1 MRVIGV
7 AAKGREVFDRPLEH
21 GTDPRVLAYEAGWV
35 VLRPVEA
42 DLNEDGELRLVL
54 RVRHRRKGDGHP
66 RTRRPGR
73 DRGLK
78 TSTDDPP
85 VVRQRLAA
93 YAVIESERGV
103 LATEY
108 SDLTAVSGRWGMPGG
123 GIDEGEEP
131 VAAVV
136 REVHEE
142 TGQAVEVGPLVLV
155 QSSHWVGRSP
165 HGGVEDFHAVR
176 LVYRGTCPDPT
187 DPVVHDQGGTTAAAR
202 WVPRDSWQDLTWT
215 ANWRQA
221 LRRLLR

>member
-7 AAKGREVFDRPLEH
+7 AAKGRQVFDEQLGH
-21 GTDPRVLAYEAGWV
+21 GVDPRVLAYESGWV
-35 VLRPVEA
+35 VLRPIEA
-42 DLNEDGELRLVL
+42 DLDDDHELRLVL
-54 RVRHRRKGDGHP
+54 KVRHRRKGDGHP

-78 TSTDDPP
+78 ASPDEPP
-85 VVRQRLAA
+85 VVRQRFAA
-93 YAVIESERGV
+93 YAVVESDRGL

-123 GIDEGEEP
+123 GIDEGEAP
-131 VAAVV
+131 VQAVV

-142 TGQAVEVGPLVLV
+142 TGQGVEVGELVLV

-165 HGGVEDFHAVR
+165 HGGVEDFHAIR
-176 LVYRGTCPDPT
+176 LIYRGTCPAPT

-202 WVPRDSWQDLTWT
+202 WVARDAWQDLTWT

>member
-1 MRVIGV
+1 MRVVGV
-7 AAKGREVFDRPLEH
+7 AAKGRQVFDAALEH
-21 GTDPRVLAYEAGWV
+21 GVDPRVLAHEAGWV

-42 DLNEDGELRLVL
+42 KLDPAGELRLVL
-54 RVRHRRKGDGHP
+54 KVRHRHKGDGNP

-73 DRGLK
+73 DRGLR
-78 TSTDDPP
+78 TGGEAP

-93 YAVIESERGV
+93 YAVVESDRGL

-123 GIDEGEEP
+123 GIDAGEEP
-131 VAAVV
+131 VDAVV

-142 TGQAVEVGPLVLV
+142 TGQAVDVGDLVLV

-176 LVYRGTCPDPT
+176 LVYRAACPEPT
-187 DPVVHDQGGTTAAAR
+187 DPVVHDQGGTTADAR
-202 WVPRDSWQDLTWT
+202 WVLRETWQDLTWT

>member
-7 AAKGREVFDRPLEH
+7 AAKGREVFDKPLEH

-42 DLNEDGELRLVL
+42 DLGEDGDLRLVL

-78 TSTDDPP
+78 TGGEAP
-85 VVRQRLAA
+85 VVRQRFAA
-93 YAVIESERGV
+93 YAVVESERGV

-176 LVYRGTCPDPT
+176 LVYRATCAAPT

-202 WVPRDSWQDLTWT
+202 WVARDSWQDLTWT

>member
-1 MRVIGV
+1 MRVIGM
-7 AAKGREVFDRPLEH
+7 AAKGRQAFDLPLGH
-21 GTDPRVLAYEAGWV
+21 GTDPRLLAYEAGWV
-35 VLRPVEA
+35 VLRPDEA
-42 DLNEDGELRLVL
+42 TLDDDGEIRLVL

-66 RTRRPGR
+66 RTRKPGR

-78 TSTDDPP
+78 QSTETP

-93 YAVIESERGV
+93 YAVVESERGL

-123 GIDEGEEP
+123 GIDAGEEP

-142 TGQAVEVGPLVLV
+142 TGQAVEVGDLVLV

-176 LVYRGTCPDPT
+176 LVYRARCPDPT
-187 DPVVHDQGGTTAAAR
+187 DPVVHDQGGTTADAR
-202 WVPRDSWQDLTWT
+202 WVESARWQDLTWT

>member
-1 MRVIGV
+1 MRVTGV
-7 AAKGREVFDRPLEH
+7 AAKGRQVFDLPLGH
-21 GTDPRVLAYEAGWV
+21 GTDPRLLAYEAGWV

-42 DLNEDGELRLVL
+42 GLDDDGEIRLVL

-66 RTRRPGR
+66 RTRKPGR

-78 TSTDDPP
+78 QSTEAP
-85 VVRQRLAA
+85 VVRQRFAA
-93 YAVIESERGV
+93 YAVVESARGL

-142 TGQAVEVGPLVLV
+142 TGQAVDVGDLVLV

-176 LVYRGTCPDPT
+176 LVYRASCPDPT
-187 DPVVHDQGGTTAAAR
+187 DPVVHDQGGTTADAR
-202 WVPRDSWQDLTWT
+202 WVESARWQDLTWT

>member
-7 AAKGREVFDRPLEH
+7 AAKGRQVFDRRLEH
-21 GTDPRVLAYEAGWV
+21 GVDPRVLAHEAGWV
-35 VLRPVEA
+35 VLRPVES
-42 DLNEDGELRLVL
+42 DLDEDGEIRLVL

-66 RTRRPGR
+66 RTRKPGR

-78 TSTDDPP
+78 ATDEPP
-85 VVRQRLAA
+85 VVRQRFAA
-93 YAVIESERGV
+93 YAVVESTRGL

-142 TGQAVEVGPLVLV
+142 TGQAVDVGDLVLV

-187 DPVVHDQGGTTAAAR
+187 DPVVHDQGGTTADAR
-202 WVPRDSWQDLTWT
+202 WIESDRWQDLTWT

-221 LRRLLR
+221 LRRLLRS

>member
-1 MRVIGV
+1 MRVVGI
-7 AAKGREVFDRPLEH
+7 AAKGRQVFDRRLGH
-21 GTDPRVLAYEAGWV
+21 GVDPRMVAHEAGWV

-42 DLNEDGELRLVL
+42 TLDPEGELRLVL
-54 RVRHRRKGDGHP
+54 RVRHRRPADGRP
-66 RTRRPGR
+66 RTRKPGR

-78 TSTDDPP
+78 AGDEQP
-85 VVRQRLAA
+85 VVRQRFAA
-93 YAVIESERGV
+93 YAVVESGRGL

-123 GIDEGEEP
+123 GLDDGEEP
-131 VAAVV
+131 TDAVI

-142 TGQAVEVGPLVLV
+142 TGQAVEVGDLVLV

-165 HGGVEDFHAVR
+165 RGGVEDFHAVR
-176 LVYRGTCPDPT
+176 LVYRATCPEPT
-187 DPVVHDQGGTTAAAR
+187 DPVVHDRGGTTESAR
-202 WVPRDSWQDLTWT
+202 WVPLASWQDLTWT

>member
-7 AAKGREVFDRPLEH
+7 AAKGRQVFDRPLEH
-21 GTDPRVLAYEAGWV
+21 GVDPRVLAYEAGWV

-42 DLNEDGELRLVL
+42 DLDEHDELRLVL
-54 RVRHRRKGDGHP
+54 KVRHRRKGDGHP

-78 TSTDDPP
+78 ASTDEPP
-85 VVRQRLAA
+85 VVRQRFAA
-93 YAVIESERGV
+93 YAVVESARGL

-108 SDLTAVSGRWGMPGG
+108 SALTAVSGRWGMPGG
-123 GIDEGEEP
+123 GIDAGEAP
-131 VAAVV
+131 VQAVV

-142 TGQAVEVGPLVLV
+142 TGQAVEVGDLVLV

-176 LVYRGTCPDPT
+176 LVYRASCPDPI

-202 WVPRDSWQDLTWT
+202 WVARDAWQDLTWT

>member
-1 MRVIGV
+1 MQVIGV
-7 AAKGREVFDRPLEH
+7 AAKGRQVFEERLGH
-21 GTDPRVLAYEAGWV
+21 GVDPRVLAYEAGWV
-35 VLRPVEA
+35 VLRPVES
-42 DLNEDGELRLVL
+42 DLDEHGELRLVL

-66 RTRRPGR
+66 RTRKPGR

-78 TSTDDPP
+78 QSTETP
-85 VVRQRLAA
+85 VVRQRFAA
-93 YAVIESERGV
+93 YAVVESSRGL

-136 REVHEE
+136 REVQEE
-142 TGQAVEVGPLVLV
+142 TGQTVDVGDLVLV

-165 HGGVEDFHAVR
+165 RSGVEDFHAVR
-176 LVYRGTCPDPT
+176 LIYRGTCSDPT
-187 DPVVHDQGGTTAAAR
+187 EPVVHDQGGTTAAAR
-202 WVPRDSWQDLTWT
+202 WIESDRWQDLTWT

>member
-7 AAKGREVFDRPLEH
+7 AAKGRQVFEGRLEH
-21 GTDPRVLAYEAGWV
+21 GVDPRVLAYEAGWV
-35 VLRPVEA
+35 VLRPVES
-42 DLNEDGELRLVL
+42 DLDEHGEIRLVL

-66 RTRRPGR
+66 RTRKPGR

-78 TSTDDPP
+78 QSTETP
-85 VVRQRLAA
+85 VVRQRFAA
-93 YAVIESERGV
+93 YAVVESSRGL

-142 TGQAVEVGPLVLV
+142 TGQAVDVGPLVLV

-176 LVYRGTCPDPT
+176 LVYRGTCPEPT
-187 DPVVHDQGGTTAAAR
+187 DPVVHDQGGTTAGAR

>member
-7 AAKGREVFDRPLEH
+7 AAKGRQVFDEQLGH
-21 GTDPRVLAYEAGWV
+21 GVDPRVLAYETGWV
-35 VLRPVEA
+35 VLRPVDA
-42 DLNEDGELRLVL
+42 DLDDHAELRLVL
-54 RVRHRRKGDGHP
+54 KVRHRRKGDGHP

-78 TSTDDPP
+78 TSPDEPL
-85 VVRQRLAA
+85 VVRQRFAA
-93 YAVIESERGV
+93 YAVVESERGL

-123 GIDEGEEP
+123 GIDEGEAP
-131 VAAVV
+131 VQAVV

-142 TGQAVEVGPLVLV
+142 TGQGVDVGELVLV

-165 HGGVEDFHAVR
+165 HGGVEDFHAIR
-176 LVYRGTCPDPT
+176 LIYRGTCLDPT

-202 WVPRDSWQDLTWT
+202 WVAREAWQDLTWT

>member
-1 MRVIGV
+1 MRVIGE
-7 AAKGREVFDRPLEH
+7 AAKGRRVFDQPLQH
-21 GTDPRVLAYEAGWV
+21 GVDPRVLAYDTGWV
-35 VLRPVEA
+35 VLRPVAA
-42 DLNEDGELRLVL
+42 DLDEQGELRLVL
-54 RVRHRRKGDGHP
+54 KVRHRRKGDGHP

-78 TSTDDPP
+78 TATGEEP
-85 VVRQRLAA
+85 VVRQRFAA
-93 YAVIESERGV
+93 YAVVESDRGL

-123 GIDEGEEP
+123 GIDEGEAP
-131 VAAVV
+131 VQAVV

-142 TGQAVEVGPLVLV
+142 TGQPVDVGDLVLV

-176 LVYRGTCPDPT
+176 LIYRGTCPDPSE
-187 DPVVHDQGGTTAAAR
+187 PVVHDQGGTTAAAR
-202 WVPRDSWQDLTWT
+202 WVPRDAWQDLTWT

-221 LRRLLR
+221 LRRLMR

>member
-1 MRVIGV
+1 MRVVGV
-7 AAKGREVFDRPLEH
+7 AAKGRQVFDEALEH
-21 GTDPRVLAYEAGWV
+21 GVDPRVLAHEAGWV

-42 DLNEDGELRLVL
+42 KLDPAGELRLVL
-54 RVRHRRKGDGHP
+54 KVRHRHKGDGNP

-73 DRGLK
+73 DRGLR
-78 TSTDDPP
+78 TGGDAP

-93 YAVIESERGV
+93 YAVVESPRGL

-131 VAAVV
+131 VAAVL

-142 TGQAVEVGPLVLV
+142 TGQAVDVGDLVLV

-176 LVYRGTCPDPT
+176 LVYRASCPDPT

-202 WVPRDSWQDLTWT
+202 WVESKHWQDLTWT

-221 LRRLLR
+221 LRRLMRN

>member
-7 AAKGREVFDRPLEH
+7 AARGRQVFEGRLEH
-21 GTDPRVLAYEAGWV
+21 GVDPRVLAYEAGWV
-35 VLRPVEA
+35 VLRPVES
-42 DLNEDGELRLVL
+42 DLDEHGELRLVL

-66 RTRRPGR
+66 RTRKPGR

-78 TSTDDPP
+78 QSTETP
-85 VVRQRLAA
+85 VVRQRFAA
-93 YAVIESERGV
+93 YAVVESSRGL

-136 REVHEE
+136 REVQEE
-142 TGQAVEVGPLVLV
+142 TGQTVDVGDLVLV

-165 HGGVEDFHAVR
+165 RGGVEDFHAVR
-176 LVYRGTCPDPT
+176 LIYRGTCSDPT

-202 WVPRDSWQDLTWT
+202 WIESDRWQDLTWT

>member
-7 AAKGREVFDRPLEH
+7 AAKGRQVFDRRLEH
-21 GTDPRVLAYEAGWV
+21 GVDPRLLAYEAGWV

-42 DLNEDGELRLVL
+42 DLDQDAELRLVL
-54 RVRHRRKGDGHP
+54 KVRHRRKGDGQP

-78 TSTDDPP
+78 ASDETP
-85 VVRQRLAA
+85 VVRQRFAA
-93 YAVIESERGV
+93 YAVVESARGL

-123 GIDEGEEP
+123 GIDAGEGPAE
-131 VAAVV
+131 AVV

-142 TGQAVEVGPLVLV
+142 AGQTVEVGELVLV

-176 LVYRGTCPDPT
+176 LVYRATCPEPT
-187 DPVVHDQGGTTAAAR
+187 DPVVHDLGGTTAAAR
-202 WVPRDSWQDLTWT
+202 WVPLDTWQDLTWT
-215 ANWRQA
+215 VNWRQA
-221 LRRLLR
+221 LRRLLH

>member
-1 MRVIGV
+1 MRVVGV
-7 AAKGREVFDRPLEH
+7 AAKGREVFDAELDH
-21 GTDPRVLAYEAGWV
+21 GVDPRVLAYEAGWV

-42 DLNEDGELRLVL
+42 DRDDEGRLRLVL

-66 RTRRPGR
+66 RTRRPGQ

-78 TSTDDPP
+78 TSRDDPP
-85 VVRQRLAA
+85 VVRQRFAA
-93 YAVIESERGV
+93 YAVVESDRGV

-136 REVHEE
+136 REVYEE
-142 TGQAVEVGPLVLV
+142 TGQAVVVGPLVLV

-165 HGGVEDFHAVR
+165 HGGIEDFHAVR
-176 LVYRGTCPDPT
+176 LVYRATCPEPI

-202 WVPRDSWQDLTWT
+202 WVPREGWQDLAWT

>member
-7 AAKGREVFDRPLEH
+7 AAKGRQVFEGRLEH
-21 GTDPRVLAYEAGWV
+21 GVDPRVLAYEAGWV
-35 VLRPVEA
+35 VLRPVES
-42 DLNEDGELRLVL
+42 DLDEHGEIRLVL

-66 RTRRPGR
+66 RTRKPGR

-78 TSTDDPP
+78 QSTEAP
-85 VVRQRLAA
+85 VVRQRFAA
-93 YAVIESERGV
+93 YAVVESSRGL

-142 TGQAVEVGPLVLV
+142 TGQTVDVGDLVLV

-165 HGGVEDFHAVR
+165 RGGVEDFHAVR
-176 LVYRGTCPDPT
+176 LVYRGTCSAPT
-187 DPVVHDQGGTTAAAR
+187 DPVVHDQGGTTADAR
-202 WVPRDSWQDLTWT
+202 WIESDRWQDLTWT

>member
-7 AAKGREVFDRPLEH
+7 AAKGRQVFEGRLEH
-21 GTDPRVLAYEAGWV
+21 GVDPRVLAYEAGWV
-35 VLRPVEA
+35 VLRPVES
-42 DLNEDGELRLVL
+42 DLDEHGEIRLVL

-66 RTRRPGR
+66 RTRKPGR

-78 TSTDDPP
+78 QSTEAP
-85 VVRQRLAA
+85 VVRQRFAA
-93 YAVIESERGV
+93 YAVVESSRGL

-142 TGQAVEVGPLVLV
+142 TGQTVDVGDLVLV

-165 HGGVEDFHAVR
+165 RGGVEDFHAVR
-176 LVYRGTCPDPT
+176 LVYRGTCSAPT

-202 WVPRDSWQDLTWT
+202 WIESDRWQDLTWT

-221 LRRLLR
+221 LRRLMR

>member
-7 AAKGREVFDRPLEH
+7 AAKGREVFDRPLGH

-42 DLNEDGELRLVL
+42 DLDEDGTLRLVL

-78 TSTDDPP
+78 VSSAEPP
-85 VVRQRLAA
+85 VVRQRFAA

-142 TGQAVEVGPLVLV
+142 TGQAVDVGPLVLV

-176 LVYRGTCPDPT
+176 LVYRGTCPEPT
-187 DPVVHDQGGTTAAAR
+187 DPVVHDQGGTTAGAR

>member
-1 MRVIGV
+1 MRVVGV
-7 AAKGREVFDRPLEH
+7 AARRRQVFDRRLGH
-21 GTDPRVLAYEAGWV
+21 GVDPRVLAYEAGWV

-42 DLNEDGELRLVL
+42 DLDEHGELRLVL
-54 RVRHRRKGDGHP
+54 RVRHRRDGDGHP
-66 RTRRPGR
+66 RVRKPGR

-78 TSTDDPP
+78 TSSEEPP
-85 VVRQRLAA
+85 VVRQRFAA
-93 YAVIESERGV
+93 YAVVQSSRGL

-123 GIDEGEEP
+123 GLDDGEAP

-136 REVHEE
+136 REVDEE
-142 TGQAVEVGPLVLV
+142 TGQAVEVGELVLV

-165 HGGVEDFHAVR
+165 HGGVEDFHAIR
-176 LVYRGTCPDPT
+176 LIYRATCPDPT
-187 DPVVHDQGGTTAAAR
+187 EPVVHDQGGTTAAAQ
-202 WVPRDSWQDLTWT
+202 WVPLETWQDLTWT

>member
-1 MRVIGV
+1 MRVVGV
-7 AAKGREVFDRPLEH
+7 AAKGRRAFDLPLEH
-21 GTDPRVLAYEAGWV
+21 GMDPRVLAYEAGWV

-42 DLNEDGELRLVL
+42 DLDEHDDLRLVL
-54 RVRHRRKGDGHP
+54 KVRHRRKGDGHP

-73 DRGLK
+73 DCGLK
-78 TSTDDPP
+78 LSADEPP
-85 VVRQRLAA
+85 LVRQRFAA
-93 YAVIESERGV
+93 YAVVQSERGL

-123 GIDEGEEP
+123 GIDAGEAP
-131 VAAVV
+131 VAAVL

-142 TGQAVEVGPLVLV
+142 TSQTVEVGDLVLV

-176 LVYRGTCPDPT
+176 LVYRATCPDPT
-187 DPVVHDQGGTTAAAR
+187 DPVVHDQGGTTADAR
-202 WVPRDSWQDLTWT
+202 WIESDRWQDLTWT

>member
-7 AAKGREVFDRPLEH
+7 AAKGRRVFDQPLGH
-21 GTDPRVLAYEAGWV
+21 GVDPRVLAYESGWV

-42 DLNEDGELRLVL
+42 DLDEHDTLRLVL
-54 RVRHRRKGDGHP
+54 KVRHRRKGDGHP

-73 DRGLK
+73 DRGLA

-85 VVRQRLAA
+85 VVRQRFAA
-93 YAVIESERGV
+93 YAVVESELGL

-123 GIDEGEEP
+123 GIDEGEAP

-142 TGQAVEVGPLVLV
+142 TGQPVDVGDLVLV

-176 LVYRGTCPDPT
+176 LIYRGTCPDPT
-187 DPVVHDQGGTTAAAR
+187 DPVVHDQGGTTAAAK
-202 WVPRDSWQDLTWT
+202 WVPKAAWQDLTWT

-221 LRRLLR
+221 LRRLMR

>member
-1 MRVIGV
+1 
-7 AAKGREVFDRPLEH
+7 
-21 GTDPRVLAYEAGWV
+21 V

-42 DLNEDGELRLVL
+42 DLDEHAELRLVL
-54 RVRHRRKGDGHP
+54 KVRHRRKGDGHP
-66 RTRRPGR
+66 RTRKPGR

-78 TSTDDPP
+78 DSPDSPP
-85 VVRQRLAA
+85 VVRQRFAA
-93 YAVIESERGV
+93 YAVVESDRGL

-142 TGQAVEVGPLVLV
+142 TGQAVDVGDLVLV

-176 LVYRGTCPDPT
+176 LVYRAVCPDPT

-202 WVPRDSWQDLTWT
+202 WVPATTWQDLTWT

>member
-7 AAKGREVFDRPLEH
+7 AAKGREVFDQPLGH
-21 GTDPRVLAYEAGWV
+21 GVDPRVLAYDTGWV
-35 VLRPVEA
+35 MLRPVEA
-42 DLNEDGELRLVL
+42 DLDEHDELRLVL
-54 RVRHRRKGDGHP
+54 KVRHRRKGDGHP

-78 TSTDDPP
+78 TSGDEKP
-85 VVRQRLAA
+85 VVRQRFAA
-93 YAVIESERGV
+93 YAVVESDRGL

-123 GIDEGEEP
+123 GIDEGEAP
-131 VAAVV
+131 VQAVV

-142 TGQAVEVGPLVLV
+142 TGQPVDVGDLVLV

-176 LVYRGTCPDPT
+176 LIYRGTCADPS

-202 WVPRDSWQDLTWT
+202 WVPRDTWQDLTWT

-221 LRRLLR
+221 LRRLMR

>member
-7 AAKGREVFDRPLEH
+7 AAKQREVFDRRLEH
-21 GTDPRVLAYEAGWV
+21 GVDPRVLAYEAGWV

-42 DLNEDGELRLVL
+42 GLDEHDELRLVL
-54 RVRHRRKGDGHP
+54 RVRHRRQGDGHP

-78 TSTDDPP
+78 LAVDEEP
-85 VVRQRLAA
+85 VVRQRFAA
-93 YAVIESERGV
+93 YAVVESRRGL

-108 SDLTAVSGRWGMPGG
+108 SDLTAVAGRWGMPGG
-123 GIDEGEEP
+123 GLDEGEAP

-136 REVHEE
+136 REVDEE
-142 TGQAVEVGPLVLV
+142 TGQVVEVGDLVLV

-165 HGGVEDFHAVR
+165 RGGVEDFHAVR
-176 LVYRGTCPDPT
+176 LIYRATCPDPT
-187 DPVVHDQGGTTAAAR
+187 EPVVHDQGGTTAAAR
-202 WVPRDSWQDLTWT
+202 WVPLETWQDLTWT

-221 LRRLLR
+221 LRRLL

>member
-7 AAKGREVFDRPLEH
+7 AAKGRQVFDERLEH
-21 GTDPRVLAYEAGWV
+21 GVDPRVLAYEAGWV
-35 VLRPVEA
+35 VLRPVES
-42 DLNEDGELRLVL
+42 DLDEDGEIRLVL

-66 RTRRPGR
+66 RTRKPGR

-78 TSTDDPP
+78 TSTDEPP
-85 VVRQRLAA
+85 VVRQRFAA
-93 YAVIESERGV
+93 YAVVESERGL

-123 GIDEGEEP
+123 GIDPGETP
-131 VAAVV
+131 VDAVV

-142 TGQAVEVGPLVLV
+142 TGQGVEVGELVLV
-155 QSSHWVGRSP
+155 QSSHWVGISP
-165 HGGVEDFHAVR
+165 HGGLEDFHAVR
-176 LVYRGTCPDPT
+176 LIYRGTCS
-187 DPVVHDQGGTTAAAR
+187 TASAR
-202 WVPRDSWQDLTWT
+202 WVPKGTWQDLTWT